1 MPRKWDVDTSD
12 HDDASYQMGEEY
24 INARITAE
32 WSYEELQSKYQNLKK
47 VTIKNFP
54 TLWFGL
60 EFAISVKTILNVK
73 GVNLPF
79 IGIILG
85 PPSSLKTF
93 IVELFRHYYKYTFYT
108 DKFSARSLVSHNSS
122 MSDSQLKKI
131 DLLPKIRNKLFLT
144 PELSPMFSVKDED
157 LNEILGILT
166 RVADGQG
173 YESDSGVQGHRGYS
187 GTMMYAWLGA
197 AVDIPRKVFR
207 LLGTL
212 GPKLYFFRMPW
223 VPVTEDEYLDS
234 RNEDFNAKKKEVEIA
249 LLEYLFYFPAIILEE
264 ETLLESVI
272 WSGKENGDGKL
283 AEAEAEEKCM
293 LPKIQ
298 MHSEADDIEAHRAII
313 KLGKML
319 AHLRAVVPTYSTPR
333 VQGGGTDYTY
343 GLPMVEDP
351 GRAITVMRSLAKGHA
366 LSQGRAYINLDD
378 IPIVAHMAF
387 STTTLERVRLFE
399 LLIEHGGTLTTPIL
413 CESLNISPPT
423 ARNTM
428 TELKVAGLV
437 DLTGSEE
444 EEKIHGI
451 TMGVVL
457 KNEFEWF
464 LSEDF
469 TKIRKA
475 LLKEKYTRRARQ
487 KRE

>member
-1 MPRKWDVDTSD
+1 
-12 HDDASYQMGEEY
+12 
-24 INARITAE
+24 
-32 WSYEELQSKYQNLKK
+32 
-47 VTIKNFP
+47 
-54 TLWFGL
+54 
-60 EFAISVKTILNVK
+60 
-73 GVNLPF
+73 
-79 IGIILG
+79 
-85 PPSSLKTF
+85 
-93 IVELFRHYYKYTFYT
+93 
-108 DKFSARSLVSHNSS
+108 
-122 MSDSQLKKI
+122 
-131 DLLPKIRNKLFLT
+131 
-144 PELSPMFSVKDED
+144 
-157 LNEILGILT
+157 
-166 RVADGQG
+166 
-173 YESDSGVQGHRGYS
+173 
-187 GTMMYAWLGA
+187 
-197 AVDIPRKVFR
+197 
-207 LLGTL
+207 
-212 GPKLYFFRMPW
+212 MPW

-249 LLEYLFYFPAIILEE
+249 LLEYLFYFDENPAIILEE

-272 WSGKENGDGKL
+272 WNGEVNGNGKL
-283 AEAEAEEKCM
+283 AEAAAEEKCM

-343 GLPMVEDP
+343 GMPMVEDP

-366 LSQGRAYINLDD
+366 LS
-378 IPIVAHMAF
+378 H
-387 STTTLERVRLFE
+387 
-399 LLIEHGGTLTTPIL
+399 
-413 CESLNISPPT
+413 
-423 ARNTM
+423 
-428 TELKVAGLV
+428 ELKVAGLV

-469 TKIRKA
+469 AKIRKA
-475 LLKEKYTRRARQ
+475 LLKEKYPPCARQ